1 LLTDGT
7 YWLNL
12 PADSPDKSKSRFPFL
27 ALVEH
32 TNWLPREHYNG
43 DVLIYC
49 GDYVPPEHEY
59 FQMSE
64 DALAER
70 FAKVLPTFNADFS
83 PDWIRKQWVFRAP
96 YAQPVPGVNH
106 SQNIPPLTT
115 PLPGVFWASMS
126 QVYPYDR
133 GTNFAVE
140 IGRRVAKLALGDS

>member
-1 LLTDGT
+1 
-7 YWLNL
+7 
-12 PADSPDKSKSRFPFL
+12 
-27 ALVEH
+27 
-32 TNWLPREHYNG
+32 
-43 DVLIYC
+43 
-49 GDYVPPEHEY
+49 
-59 FQMSE
+59 MSE

-70 FAKVLPTFNADFS
+70 FAKVLPTFNAEFS

-106 SQNIPPLTT
+106 SQNIPPMTT